1 MQPGAH
7 GRVWRSNQYSEHVTI
22 VRAKHWQSISNSEA
36 VYPIMAHSPMPTLSQ
51 HLSQLEMHGLIR
63 LAAAQPELESLFRH
77 ALVQEAAY
85 ASLVKFDRIDLHRAV
100 GEVLER
106 LYPDRTEEL
115 APVLA
120 KHFYEGGE
128 THRA

>member
-1 MQPGAH
+1 MTLRH
-7 GRVWRSNQYSEHVTI
+7 HLTSL
-22 VRAKHWQSISNSEA
+22 EA
-36 VYPIMAHSPMPTLSQ
+36 S
-51 HLSQLEMHGLIR
+51 GLIR
-63 LAAAQPELESLFRH
+63 LSQIEPELEYLFRH

-128 THRA
+128 THRALRYFTQAGDVAANRYANVESALQYAQALKVARREAKDS